1 MSPEVTHCAN
11 NSPHCHYED
20 EVCGHSITAHMI
32 GDECNSDW
40 ECREDISGSICHR
53 GRCLCQPFYA
63 RVNQTTCLQS
73 TLLGYDCIVPE
84 QCSLKVANSSCL
96 DGVCRCVDGF
106 LQFRKHT
113 CLGPARPG
121 NVCYSNA
128 HCRLWTADSHCDFL
142 IPNLFGRCQC
152 NSPFRQVGDS
162 CVRSAFQTKPTLSP
176 TTKITTSAPTST
188 KTTVDDGPEIES
200 NVIVDNVTPY
210 TTHVTKS
217 TSKGVKTTMKQVP
230 KVCTKYLGV
239 NLQQQSTTS
248 TTQLPIKQEATS
260 APLDITTRI
269 TVSSRATVMESSS
282 SPSTQTVT
290 SPSTTSSPTTT
301 GIRIRLDHGDGAVSL
316 GLPCV
321 TDLQCRIADPSSRCI
336 EGVCDCVIKSNNTR
350 SCSARNRG
358 CIPGTFQCRSTGT
371 CISWFFVCDGRKD
384 CSDGSDEDC
393 QPTKCPAESYSCKSS
408 GKCISRASRCDGSKD
423 CPLGEDE
430 ADCQALGRRGCPPDT
445 FQCADGKCLPE
456 YEFCNAII
464 GCSDGSDEPAHICKG
479 RARRRRTD
487 YCPLKC
493 GNGRCRSSAIACSG
507 RDGCGDGTD
516 ENHCSVCIWVINPYE
531 VQMVDVVL
539 QVMLKKNRKYSIQP
553 ACLYGAKV

>member
-1 MSPEVTHCAN
+1 MCLFDFSVKMNLLVFLSSCVLLVYRQSA
-11 NSPHCHYED
+11 
-20 EVCGHSITAHMI
+20 TAHLL

-40 ECREDISGSICHR
+40 ECKEDISGSICHR

-73 TLLGYDCIVPE
+73 TLLGYDCVVPE

-96 DGVCRCVDGF
+96 DGACRCVDGF

-162 CVRSAFQTKPTLSP
+162 CVRSAFQTKA
-176 TTKITTSAPTST
+176 TTTTT
-188 KTTVDDGPEIES
+188 TTVTSSSPPPTKATSDDGPEIES

-210 TTHVTKS
+210 TPILVKS
-217 TSKGVKTTMKQVP
+217 TSKGVRTTMKMRP
-230 KVCTKYLGV
+230 S
-239 NLQQQSTTS
+239 NPTT
-248 TTQLPIKQEATS
+248 TTTTELPMVQDVTAT
-260 APLDITTRI
+260 PLDVTTRI
-269 TVSSRATVMESSS
+269 AVSSRTTVMEPSSTAS
-282 SPSTQTVT
+282 LDIIIPTSTSTV
-290 SPSTTSSPTTT
+290 PPTTT
-301 GIRIRLDHGDGAVSL
+301 GIRTRVDHGDGAVSL

-321 TDLQCRIADPSSRCI
+321 TDLQCRIADPSSKCV
-336 EGVCDCVIKSNNTR
+336 EGVCDCMIKTNDTQA
-350 SCSARNRG
+350 CSARNRG

-393 QPTKCPAESYSCKSS
+393 SPAKCPAESFSCKSS
-408 GKCISRASRCDGSKD
+408 GRCISRASRCDGSKD
-423 CPLGEDE
+423 CPFGEDE
-430 ADCQALGRRGCPPDT
+430 ADCQALGKRGCPPDT
-445 FQCADGKCLPE
+445 FQCGDGKCLPE

-464 GCSDGSDEPAHICKG
+464 GCSDGSDEPAHVCKG
-479 RARRRRTD
+479 RARRRRTE
-487 YCPLKC
+487 YCPLRC

-516 ENHCSVCIWVINPYE
+516 ESRCSVCRCPVANSRG
-531 VQMVDVVL
+531 L
-539 QVMLKKNRKYSIQP
+539 
-553 ACLYGAKV
+553 